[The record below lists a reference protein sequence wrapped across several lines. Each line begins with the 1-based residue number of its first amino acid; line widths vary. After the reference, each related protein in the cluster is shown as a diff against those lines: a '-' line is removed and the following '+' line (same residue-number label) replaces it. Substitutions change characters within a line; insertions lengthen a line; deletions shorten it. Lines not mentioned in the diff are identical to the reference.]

1 MGAAGVGAAVKCAL
15 VAGAAVAVAVAAVA
29 VAVGA
34 AAAPGRCT
42 GRALS
47 CNGAVELTSS
57 VKG

>member
-1 MGAAGVGAAVKCAL
+1 MGAAEVGAAVKGAL
-15 VAGAAVAVAVAAVA
+15 VAGAAVAAVAVA